1 MEKVN
6 LKYIESIG
14 NEKYINTLYIQNY
27 RELIINVMSLMN
39 SLNGKSES
47 VFINYEYMMYNS
59 LRIPSSYNLEN
70 NAISVKNNHFKN
82 EFIRYMN
89 YKNLSIIDYSME
101 RFISYIKIY
110 SDIQNYIIKFLDNN
124 AYNII
129 SKNNTDEL
137 LDEIIKMN
145 KINKDIYGN
154 NIIDMVN
161 NNIKISSTPIID
173 LIESKTIDFSV
184 FSNEYYSTLEELLVK
199 LYMVYI
205 LQLKSISIYINKNLE
220 YITKNYIN
228 LQIFSYETLLKLDK
242 NNTDGLDTDI
252 YKCFLYD
259 SKNEDY
265 IPKSSIE
272 IFISIWNKYGDKFI
286 KVLST
291 NLYNI

>member
-1 MEKVN
+1 MEKVD

-27 RELIINVMSLMN
+27 RELIIKVMSLMN

-70 NAISVKNNHFKN
+70 NTISVKNNHFKN

-89 YKNLSIIDYSME
+89 YKNLSIIDYNME

-137 LDEIIKMN
+137 LNEIIKMN

-154 NIIDMVN
+154 IIKDMVN

-205 LQLKSISIYINKNLE
+205 LQLKSISIFINKNLE

-242 NNTDGLDTDI
+242 NNIDGLDTDI

-272 IFISIWNKYGDKFI
+272 IFISIWNKYGDKFVKI
-286 KVLST
+286 LMT

>member
-1 MEKVN
+1 MEKVD

-27 RELIINVMSLMN
+27 RELIIKVMSLMN

-47 VFINYEYMMYNS
+47 VFLNYEYMMYNS

-70 NAISVKNNHFKN
+70 NTISVKNNHFKN

-89 YKNLSIIDYSME
+89 YKNLSIIDYNME

-154 NIIDMVN
+154 NIRDIVN

-205 LQLKSISIYINKNLE
+205 LQLKSISIYIDKNLE

-259 SKNEDY
+259 AKNEDY

-286 KVLST
+286 KILST
-291 NLYNI
+291 TLYNI

>member
-1 MEKVN
+1 MEKVD

-47 VFINYEYMMYNS
+47 VFVNYEYMMYNS
-59 LRIPSSYNLEN
+59 LRIPSSYKLEN
-70 NAISVKNNHFKN
+70 NTISVKNNHFKN
-82 EFIRYMN
+82 EFIEYMN
-89 YKNLSIIDYSME
+89 YKKLSIIDYSME

-154 NIIDMVN
+154 NIRDMVN

-173 LIESKTIDFSV
+173 LIESKTIDFNV

-205 LQLKSISIYINKNLE
+205 LQLKSISIFINKNLE

-242 NNTDGLDTDI
+242 NNTDGLDTYI

-272 IFISIWNKYGDKFI
+272 FFISIWNKYGDKFI
-286 KVLST
+286 KILST

>member
-1 MEKVN
+1 MEKVD

-59 LRIPSSYNLEN
+59 LRMPSSYNLEN
-70 NAISVKNNHFKN
+70 NTISVKNNHFKN

-89 YKNLSIIDYSME
+89 YKNLSIIDYNME

-161 NNIKISSTPIID
+161 NNIKISSTPIMD
-173 LIESKTIDFSV
+173 LIETKTIDFSV

-252 YKCFLYD
+252 YECFLYD

-272 IFISIWNKYGDKFI
+272 FFISIWNKYGDKFI
-286 KVLST
+286 KILST

>member
-70 NAISVKNNHFKN
+70 NNISVKNNHFKN

-154 NIIDMVN
+154 NIRDMVN

-184 FSNEYYSTLEELLVK
+184 FSNEYYYTLEELLVK

-205 LQLKSISIYINKNLE
+205 LQLKSISIYIDKNLE

-286 KVLST
+286 KILTT

>member
-1 MEKVN
+1 MEKVD

-27 RELIINVMSLMN
+27 RELIIKVMSLMN

-70 NAISVKNNHFKN
+70 NTISVKNNHFKN

-154 NIIDMVN
+154 NIRDIVN

-173 LIESKTIDFSV
+173 LIESKTIDFNV

-242 NNTDGLDTDI
+242 NNTDGLDADI
-252 YKCFLYD
+252 YECFLYD